1 MGDRL
6 TEEIAFFREGANYS
20 GKVDTYSLKAYAMER
35 LSASQDA
42 SFNTLLVDLLN
53 YGAAAQTYF
62 AYRTDAL
69 VNSDLTDEQKA
80 LATKDYGALNVVE
93 NTGDGTEY
101 PASIIGQ
108 NVLFDNRIKLLIATD
123 FGEDS
128 DLDGVS
134 LRIRYKDYR
143 GRDTEKLISGA
154 DFTYRTDVNGYTA
167 CFDELK
173 ASELRTEL
181 EFTLVKDGA
190 EISATVKYSFDTYA
204 SNRLSNSE
212 DVNFKELLEKTLFYS
227 DSAKDYFA

>member
-1 MGDRL
+1 M
-6 TEEIAFFREGANYS
+6 
-20 GKVDTYSLKAYAMER
+20 
-35 LSASQDA
+35 
-42 SFNTLLVDLLN
+42 VDLLN

-173 ASELRTEL
+173 AVRASHGAGIHACQGRRRNQC
-181 EFTLVKDGA
+181 DG
-190 EISATVKYSFDTYA
+190 EIQ
-204 SNRLSNSE
+204 L
-212 DVNFKELLEKTLFYS
+212 
-227 DSAKDYFA
+227 